1 MPIGTPPGRQGYG
14 GPSGP
19 LDYPEGVKR
28 LAVPGIA
35 TVVILAL
42 VALLIYG
49 VAAKDSSSSSLD
61 TAVKRGQRPVAPGA
75 TRALPALTG
84 GGEHRLADYRGKVVV
99 LNFWASWCTPCAAEA
114 PLMQQAQQTLGARGT
129 VLGATYN
136 DVPGDSLGFERKHH
150 LSYPSVR
157 DVGLKLAQDY
167 NTHAL
172 PETFVIDRNG
182 RVVAISRGQVSARF
196 LRNAVQ
202 DALGS

>member
-1 MPIGTPPGRQGYG
+1 
-14 GPSGP
+14 
-19 LDYPEGVKR
+19 VKR

-49 VAAKDSSSSSLD
+49 VASKDSSSSALD
-61 TAVKRGQRPVAPGA
+61 TAVQRGQHPVAPGA
-75 TRALPALTG
+75 TRALPALNG
-84 GGEHRLADYRGKVVV
+84 GGTHRIADYHGKVVV
-99 LNFWASWCTPCAAEA
+99 LNFWASWCDPCTDEA
-114 PLMQQAQQTLGARGT
+114 PLLQRTQEQLGTQGT

-136 DVPGDSLGFERKHH
+136 DVPSDSLDFERKYH
-150 LSYPSVR
+150 LSYPSGR

-172 PETFVIDRNG
+172 PETFVIDRAG
-182 RVVAISRGQVSARF
+182 KVVAISRGQVSERF

-202 DALGS
+202 KALAS

>member
-1 MPIGTPPGRQGYG
+1 M
-14 GPSGP
+14 
-19 LDYPEGVKR
+19 KR

-35 TVVILAL
+35 SVVIVAL

-61 TAVKRGQRPVAPGA
+61 TAVQRGQHPAAPGT
-75 TRALPALTG
+75 TRALPALNG
-84 GGEHRLADYRGKVVV
+84 GGAHRIADYRGKVVV
-99 LNFWASWCTPCAAEA
+99 LNFWASWCDPCTAEA
-114 PLMQQAQQTLGARGT
+114 PLLQRTQEQLGAQGT

-136 DVPGDSLGFERKHH
+136 DVPGDSLDFERKYRVT
-150 LSYPSVR
+150 YPSGR

-172 PETFVIDRNG
+172 PETFVIDRAG
-182 RVVAISRGQVSARF
+182 RVVAISRGQVSERF

-202 DALGS
+202 KALAS